1 MVTFLIIVCHLA
13 IAEETDLGEARIF
26 NNNGKMLFEEKRYE
40 NAIVAWQ
47 RSWEISQ
54 KPILLYNI
62 ALAYEEMENYEEA
75 INFIYKYRSF
85 AEPDE
90 HPFLKEKIVLL
101 EEKLKQQEL
110 VKSEEVNSVLTK
122 AIEDVSEVIID
133 TESTEIY
140 EAKVPSINPTK
151 MYVGWGATAAFIGT
165 STTLGILKNSIQHQY
180 TNSLCVAVQENQ
192 KTVFYCPPT
201 EFEDEDM
208 QDIILREKNLMV
220 ATNIGWGLSIASA
233 SLSSWLTVKYFSK
246 PKEKTT
252 SIWMSN
258 NMLGI
263 AGEF

>member
-1 MVTFLIIVCHLA
+1 MVAFLIILCHLA
-13 IAEETDLGEARIF
+13 VAEEANLSEARIF
-26 NNNGKMLFEEKRYE
+26 YDNGKMLFEEKRYE

-62 ALAYEEMENYEEA
+62 ALAYEEMEDYEQA
-75 INFIYKYRSF
+75 IDFIYKYRSF

-90 HPFLKEKIVLL
+90 HPFLKEKIVTL
-101 EEKLKQQEL
+101 EEKLKQQEQ
-110 VKSEEVNSVLTK
+110 VNSVLVA
-122 AIEDVSEVIID
+122 AIEEDVSEVIIN
-133 TESTEIY
+133 TESTETY
-140 EAKVPSINPTK
+140 EYDAKVSSKGPTR
-151 MYVGWGATAAFIGT
+151 MYFSWGATAAFIGT
-165 STTLGILKNSIQHQY
+165 STTLGLLKNSVQHQY
-180 TNSLCVAVQENQ
+180 TNSECVSVQENQ

-201 EFEDEDM
+201 EFENEDM

-233 SLSSWLTVKYFSK
+233 SLSSWITVKYFSK
-246 PKEKTT
+246 PEEKVT
-252 SIWMSN
+252 SVWISN